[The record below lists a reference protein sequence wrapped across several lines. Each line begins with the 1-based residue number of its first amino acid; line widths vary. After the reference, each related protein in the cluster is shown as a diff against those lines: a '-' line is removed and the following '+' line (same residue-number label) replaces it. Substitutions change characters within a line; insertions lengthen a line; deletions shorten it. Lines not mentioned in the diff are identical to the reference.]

1 MLQVYYACQEMKMY
15 FLKNKIEM
23 EYSQDPLFNDVVVE
37 IAKNK
42 LKKKIKNENLFL
54 LQAK

>member
-23 EYSQDPLFNDVVVE
+23 EHSQELLFNDVVVE